1 MSELRRLELLVELQ
15 RRGTLTAVA
24 AAHSYSTSAISQ
36 QLAALEREIGAP
48 LLVPDG
54 RRVKLTPQA
63 AILAAHAEAILD
75 RWERARSDVAASL
88 DQTAGLVRMA
98 AFQTA
103 TAALVPPLAAWL
115 AHTHPALELR
125 VAQHEPEV
133 AVPGV
138 LAREFDVAIAEWYPG
153 QPPVRP
159 AGLHE
164 TTLLADPMHLA
175 TSAGSTA
182 STLRDCADESWIFEP
197 AGSPAH
203 AWAVALCRQAGF
215 EPRVAYESPDVRVQE
230 QFVARGLAVALLP
243 ELMWFDTRPSVAV
256 HPLGASQARTIYTVV
271 RSGAERHPL
280 TVAVRAG
287 LDLSVESLVSRDS
300 I

>member
-1 MSELRRLELLVELQ
+1 MTELTRLELLVELH

-24 AAHSYSTSAISQ
+24 AAHSYSTSAVSQ

-63 AILAAHAEAILD
+63 TILVSHAENILD
-75 RWERARSDVAASL
+75 QWERARSDVAASL
-88 DQTAGLVRMA
+88 NQTLGLVRIA

-103 TAALVPPLAAWL
+103 TAVLVPPLADWL
-115 AHTHPALELR
+115 AATHPGVDMR

-138 LAREFDVAIAEWYPG
+138 LTREFDVAIAEWYPG
-153 QPPVRP
+153 QPPLRP
-159 AGLHE
+159 DGLHE
-164 TTLLADPMHLA
+164 QALVSDPMNLA
-175 TSAGSTA
+175 TSRNSTA
-182 STLRDCADESWIFEP
+182 TRLSDCADQPWILEP

-203 AWAVALCRQAGF
+203 SWAVALCRQAGF
-215 EPRVAYESPDVRVQE
+215 EPRVVYETPDVRLQE

-243 ELMWFDTRPSVAV
+243 DLMWFDSAPTVAI
-256 HPLGASQARTIYTVV
+256 HPLGQDQTRTIYTVV
-271 RSGAERHPL
+271 RTGAELHPL
-280 TVAVRAG
+280 TVAVRTG
-287 LDLSVESLVSRDS
+287 LELSVQSLTAQL
-300 I
+300 